1 MEIIKGYVKSIVF
14 RNEEN
19 GYTVASLVADGEEI
33 TCVGSLAALDA
44 GDLIEAEG
52 SYTTHAVYGMQFKA
66 VSYRVSAP
74 SDAVETERYLASGAV
89 KGIGEALA
97 ARIVAR
103 FGDDSFRIME
113 EEPERLAEVKGI
125 SIKKAQEIALSM
137 REKAD
142 AREALIFLQRYGIG
156 GALAARIMA
165 RYGDEVFTVLRVN
178 PYRLAD
184 EVEGIGFRTA
194 DEIARKIGISASS
207 EFRVRG
213 GILYALS
220 RAAQEGDCFLPAD
233 ILAERTRALLS
244 EHEADVTAQAGAEA
258 FPGDVFENELLQLQ
272 LDGRVVSVTGEEWIQ
287 GDGSFVI
294 TSDPERSAGGLS
306 GSLSRTC
313 VYDAHLYADE
323 GTCAAAL
330 CALRDAFEGERVITK
345 EPSPCYQDDNKRTV
359 PVLSPVLSGKQQR
372 AVRDSMRYGVVII
385 TGGPGTGKT
394 TTIRSILHGYAQAGF
409 HVVCAAP
416 TGRAARRMSEATG
429 YEAKTIH
436 RLLEVNGKPDEGGFV
451 HARFERNEHNP
462 LEADCVIIDE
472 MSMVDIR
479 LFAAL
484 LKAMRPGMRLVL
496 VGDASQLPSV
506 GPGQVLRDLI
516 ASERFPTVV
525 LDKIFRQEEASDIVI
540 NAHRIHRGE
549 RIALDNSAK
558 DFFFLPRDDVN
569 VICKHIVELVRD
581 RLPRYLKT
589 DASQIQVLTP
599 MKKGAL
605 GAAALNNML
614 QQYINP
620 PAKHK
625 REHMFGDRT
634 LREGDKVMQIRNNYQ
649 AEWEVTGRYNIVTER
664 GEGVFNGDLGVI
676 REINEPMAMLT
687 VEFDEGR
694 RVVYPFQ
701 QVNELELA
709 YVMTIHKSQGS
720 EYPAVVMPLL
730 GGPRMLMNRNL
741 LYTAVTRARS
751 LVVILGSASAVEE
764 MIKNEDQTKRHTG
777 LCARLAEQPVF

>member
-1 MEIIKGYVKSIVF
+1 METIKGYVKSIVF

-52 SYTTHAVYGMQFKA
+52 TYTIHAVYGMQFKA
-66 VSYRVSAP
+66 VSYRVGAP

-113 EEPERLAEVKGI
+113 EEPERLSEVKGI
-125 SIKKAQEIALSM
+125 SIKKAQDIALSM

-142 AREALIFLQRYGIG
+142 ARAALIFLQRYGIG
-156 GALAARIMA
+156 GVLAARIMA
-165 RYGDEVFTVLRVN
+165 RYGDEVFSVMRGN

-184 EVEGIGFRTA
+184 EVEGIGFKTA
-194 DEIARKIGISASS
+194 DEIALKIGISASS
-207 EFRVRG
+207 EYRVRG

-233 ILAERTRALLS
+233 ILAERTRELLG
-244 EHEADVTAQAGAEA
+244 VL
-258 FPGDVFENELLQLQ
+258 PGEVFENELLQLQ
-272 LDGRVVSVTGEEWIQ
+272 LDGRVVSVTG
-287 GDGSFVI
+287 DGSFVI
-294 TSDPERSAGGLS
+294 TSDPNRGDDGHLD
-306 GSLSRTC
+306 GFSRTC

-323 GTCAAAL
+323 SACAAAL
-330 CALRDAFEGERVITK
+330 CALRDAFEGDQVNTK
-345 EPSPCYQDDNKRTV
+345 EPSPCIQDEYKRTV
-359 PVLSPVLSGKQQR
+359 PVLSPVLSEKQQR

-394 TTIRSILHGYAQAGF
+394 TTIRSILSGYAQAGLR
-409 HVVCAAP
+409 VVCAAP

-429 YEAKTIH
+429 YEARTIH

-451 HARFERNEHNP
+451 HARFERNEWNP

-516 ASERFPTVV
+516 ASDRFPTVV

-558 DFFFLPRDDVN
+558 DFFFLPRDDAN

-581 RLPRYLKT
+581 KLPRYLKT

-605 GAAALNNML
+605 GASALNTML
-614 QQYINP
+614 QRHLNP

-625 REHMFGDRT
+625 REHDFGERT
-634 LREGDKVMQIRNNYQ
+634 LREGDKVMQIKNNYQ
-649 AEWEVTGRYNIVTER
+649 AAWEITGRYNIVTER

-676 REINEPMAMLT
+676 CEINEPMATLT

-694 RVVYPFQ
+694 RVVYPFA

-730 GGPRMLMNRNL
+730 GGPRLLMNRNL
-741 LYTAVTRARS
+741 LYTAVTRAKS
-751 LVVILGSASAVEE
+751 LVVILGSAPVVME
-764 MIKNEDQTKRHTG
+764 MIGNEDQTKRYTG
-777 LCARLAEQPVF
+777 LRERLAEQPAF

>member
-1 MEIIKGYVKSIVF
+1 
-14 RNEEN
+14 
-19 GYTVASLVADGEEI
+19 
-33 TCVGSLAALDA
+33 LDA

-66 VSYRVSAP
+66 ASYRVSTP

-142 AREALIFLQRYGIG
+142 ARAALMFLQRYGIG

-165 RYGDEVFTVLRVN
+165 RYGDEVFSVLRSN

-184 EVEGIGFRTA
+184 EVEGIGFKTA
-194 DEIARKIGISASS
+194 DEIALKIGISASS
-207 EFRVRG
+207 EYHVRG

-233 ILAERTRALLS
+233 ILAERTRELL
-244 EHEADVTAQAGAEA
+244 DVLPVE
-258 FPGDVFENELLQLQ
+258 VFENELLQLQ
-272 LDGRVVSVTGEEWIQ
+272 LDGRVVCVTGEEWIQ

-330 CALRDAFEGERVITK
+330 CALRDAFGGAQVNTK

-359 PVLSPVLSGKQQR
+359 PVLSPVLSTDTGIELDAQQQR

-394 TTIRSILHGYAQAGF
+394 TTIRSILRGYAQAGLS
-409 HVVCAAP
+409 VVCAAP

-451 HARFERNEHNP
+451 HARFERNEWNP

-484 LKAMRPGMRLVL
+484 LKAIRPGMRLVL

-516 ASERFPTVV
+516 ASQRFPTVV
-525 LDKIFRQEEASDIVI
+525 LDKIFRQEEASDIVL

-549 RIALDNSAK
+549 HIALDNSAK
-558 DFFFLPRDDVN
+558 DFFFLARNDAN

-581 RLPRYLKT
+581 KLPRYLKA

-599 MKKGAL
+599 MRKGAL
-605 GAAALNNML
+605 GAAALNTML
-614 QQYINP
+614 QRYLNP

-625 REHMFGDRT
+625 REHDFGDRT
-634 LREGDKVMQIRNNYQ
+634 LREGDKVMQIKNNYQ
-649 AEWEVTGRYNIVTER
+649 AEWEITGRYNIVTER

-676 REINEPMAMLT
+676 REINEPMATLT

-694 RVVYPFQ
+694 RVVYPFA
-701 QVNELELA
+701 QVSEIELA

-730 GGPRMLMNRNL
+730 GGPRLLMNRNL
-741 LYTAVTRARS
+741 LYTAVTRAKS
-751 LVVILGSASAVEE
+751 LVVILGSAPVVEE
-764 MIKNEDQTKRHTG
+764 MIENEDRTKRHTG
-777 LCARLAEQPVF
+777 LCTRLTEQPVF